1 MGVSVTKEGPY
12 FNGGAT
18 PSNTTNIKFSQMR
31 DASAAGPAPC
41 RPEFNYMNLFFVCFV
56 NIYWGTFDPVFNL

>member
-31 DASAAGPAPC
+31 DVFKLDLKGSTATGSDATSIIKASELRRNTYG
-41 RPEFNYMNLFFVCFV
+41 
-56 NIYWGTFDPVFNL
+56 